1 MWWNVCTYRPEDINL
16 PPVRAGV
23 YVERYN
29 LYVHMLRA
37 LRGTAHM
44 CVCGVFSAGR
54 IRTHG

>member
-29 LYVHMLRA
+29 LYVHMFVELRTCVFVECFLLVA
-37 LRGTAHM
+37 YAHM
-44 CVCGVFSAGR
+44 GE
-54 IRTHG
+54 